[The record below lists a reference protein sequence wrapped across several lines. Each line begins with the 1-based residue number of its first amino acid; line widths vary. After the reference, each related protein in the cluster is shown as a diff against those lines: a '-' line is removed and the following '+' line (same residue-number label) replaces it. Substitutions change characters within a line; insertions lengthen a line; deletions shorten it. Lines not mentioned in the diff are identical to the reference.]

1 MIKAENGSGKS
12 TILDALAFVL
22 FGKPYRNIKLGQLV
36 NRFNDKDLEVELEF
50 EIGKDRYS
58 IMRGY
63 KPAKFNISKNG
74 HDLNVLSAKK
84 LNQEEIDKL
93 LGINYVLFK
102 NIVAVASTYNKPFL
116 MLSAS
121 ERRNLIEVIF
131 NIYVIAS
138 MLNEVKRR
146 NKMNLT
152 QQQLNAATMS
162 GLNEQ
167 IASVEKFVNE
177 TAKII
182 EKFEQDKKAAIE
194 KLELDIANEESLVS
208 QCEKNISIADK
219 KSAELIGQTDDKE
232 ATQEYTDKKS
242 DLNTAERIVKEVTE
256 TLETLKNQSV
266 CPVCGSELTNER
278 ASAHIEE
285 LNAKLEKNKSD
296 IESLTASVTDLESKI
311 KKIRDNKK
319 LYDVIAVKRADQLNR
334 LNSAKTLIED
344 LLQKKKQQK
353 SSICNIDIAQ
363 YKNQFASLQSRIS
376 DLTSDMSSL
385 DKKISLDK
393 VLTEILGD
401 SGLKTFFFKQLLP
414 QLNSQVNK
422 YITAFGLQIT
432 LEFDQNLN
440 AMIQQGKYEC
450 EYASF
455 SAGERARIDM
465 AILLAFFDIS
475 RNISNWS
482 CNILFIDEV
491 MDGGVD
497 AAGVEQFISTL
508 FNIVSG
514 DMHQKLGIYLISH
527 KLSNVDVAW
536 DSIVEISKTNRFSE
550 LKVVNSHEDSN
561 NK

>member
-1 MIKAENGSGKS
+1 LIKAENGSGKS

-63 KPAKFNISKNG
+63 KPAKFSMTMNG
-74 HDLNVLSAKK
+74 QDLNVLSAKK

-116 MLSAS
+116 TLSAS

-146 NKMNLT
+146 SKMNQT
-152 QQQLNAATMS
+152 QQQLNIATMS

-177 TAKII
+177 TSKII

-194 KLELDIANEESLVS
+194 KLESDIAIEEGLAS

-219 KSAELIGQTDDKE
+219 KSAELAEQIDDRE
-232 ATQEYTDKKS
+232 ATRKYTDSKS
-242 DLNTAERIVKEVTE
+242 DLNTAERIIKEVTE

-266 CPVCGSELTNER
+266 CPVCGSELTNEH
-278 ASAHIEE
+278 ASAHIKE
-285 LNAKLEKNKSD
+285 LNRKLEKNKSD
-296 IESLTASVTDLESKI
+296 AESLVACIANLESEL

-319 LYDVIAVKRADQLNR
+319 LYDMIIVKRADQINKLAT
-334 LNSAKTLIED
+334 AKKQIEE
-344 LLQKKKQQK
+344 LLQKKKQQE
-353 SSICNIDIAQ
+353 SSVCNIDIEQ
-363 YKNQFASLQSRIS
+363 YKNQFNSLQTRIA
-376 DLTSDMSSL
+376 DLARDMTSL
-385 DKKISLDK
+385 DEKISLDK
-393 VLTEILGD
+393 TLAEILGD

-422 YITAFGLQIT
+422 YITAFNLQIT
-432 LEFDQNLN
+432 LEFDHNLN
-440 AMIQQGKYEC
+440 AVIQQGKYEC

-508 FNIVSG
+508 FNVVSG

-527 KLSNVDVAW
+527 KLGNVDVAW

-561 NK
+561 SK